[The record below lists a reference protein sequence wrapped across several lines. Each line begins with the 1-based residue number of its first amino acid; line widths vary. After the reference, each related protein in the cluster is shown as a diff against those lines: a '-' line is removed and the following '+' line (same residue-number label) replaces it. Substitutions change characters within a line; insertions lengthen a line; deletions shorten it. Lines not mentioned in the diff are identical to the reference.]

1 MKKILVTGAGGYIG
15 SVLVPKLLAAG
26 YSVLAVDRFF
36 FGKDNLPRNDRLQ
49 VIKDDSRKLTGQLFN
64 DLYIFAETPIQSA
77 LYASRLNF
85 NECNGFLS
93 DVIQTVAK
101 KAVIT
106 KHEKNHIPNFIHLVS
121 FFW

>member
-1 MKKILVTGAGGYIG
+1 MKSG
-15 SVLVPKLLAAG
+15 
-26 YSVLAVDRFF
+26 
-36 FGKDNLPRNDRLQ
+36 RNSETQKGFQLEAFLTAR
-49 VIKDDSRKLTGQLFN
+49 KGMDSNAPCWSQLFN

-101 KAVIT
+101 KAVIA
-106 KHEKNHIPNFIHLVS
+106 KHEKNHIPNFIHLVI